1 MRVERGKSWPAT
13 NIAGTR
19 TGVINHCMLF
29 ALWYGRKHA
38 KIRAAGVFQTMLN
51 VATLSAQKAAE
62 GLPVVAGSLD
72 INGSVIDDTVVQ
84 KNCSLHIRG
93 NLLANLTIES
103 GAKVVVE
110 GSVDG
115 KIINRGGRL
124 VVNNKAHAACITT
137 DGPAEAEACGVLK
150 IDLTAIVSN
159 WERLTRYAVVECA
172 AVVKGNAYG
181 CGIEPIAGAL
191 AKTGCKTFFVSDI
204 PEAKRVR
211 AVAPSATIYV
221 LRGLYAGPREAF
233 AEVNARPVIY
243 SFVEMAEWDLFV
255 RSHRWAGGCALH
267 VDTGESRLGLSMEEA
282 AAYAPSSRS
291 HGITLLMSRLDNLD
305 KPTRPLSDHQ
315 ISRFYELRRLY
326 KGVPASLANSSGIFF
341 GPKAHFDLVRA
352 GAALYGVNPT
362 PGADNLMLP
371 VIELRARIIQILGL
385 SPGETIAGSGGWVA
399 KRPTRLALVSA
410 GYADGYPR
418 SGSAFD
424 NKLQAIVDGR
434 RCPVVGH
441 PSMDLLA
448 IDITDTAARHGK
460 MVTLVGP
467 GISID
472 DLAAASKSTG
482 CELLIHLGRRFHR
495 IYHVT

>member
-1 MRVERGKSWPAT
+1 MIWV
-13 NIAGTR
+13 AG
-19 TGVINHCMLF
+19 
-29 ALWYGRKHA
+29 A
-38 KIRAAGVFQTMLN
+38 FQTVSS
-51 VATLSAQKAAE
+51 VATLSAQKDAE
-62 GLPVVAGSLD
+62 GLPRAFISSD
-72 INGSVIDDTVVQ
+72 INGSVVDDTVVQ

-93 NLLANLTIES
+93 NLLANLTIEL

-221 LRGLYAGPREAF
+221 LRGLYAGLRQAF

-282 AAYAPSSRS
+282 AAIAPSSRS
-291 HGITLLMSRLDNLD
+291 HGVALLMSRLDNLE
-305 KPTRPLSDHQ
+305 KPHPLNDRQ
-315 ISRFYELRRLY
+315 ISRLYELRRLY
-326 KGVPASLANSSGIFF
+326 KGVSASLANSSGIFF

-362 PGADNLMLP
+362 PGVDNPMIP
-371 VIELRARIIQILGL
+371 VIELGARIVQILDL
-385 SPGETIAGSGGWVA
+385 SPRETIADSGGWVA

-424 NKLQAIVDGR
+424 NKLQAIVGGR

-441 PSMDLLA
+441 PSMDFLA
-448 IDITDTAARHGK
+448 IDVTDVSDPTAARHGK

-467 GISID
+467 QISID
-472 DLAAASKSTG
+472 DLAAAGKSTG
-482 CELLIHLGRRFHR
+482 REVLSHLGRRFHR

>member
-1 MRVERGKSWPAT
+1 VSS
-13 NIAGTR
+13 
-19 TGVINHCMLF
+19 
-29 ALWYGRKHA
+29 
-38 KIRAAGVFQTMLN
+38 
-51 VATLSAQKAAE
+51 VATLSAQKAVE
-62 GLPVVAGSLD
+62 GLLASSSD
-72 INGSVIDDTVVQ
+72 INGSVLDDTVVQ

-93 NLLANLTIES
+93 NLLGNLTIES

-115 KIINRGGRL
+115 KIVNRGGRL
-124 VVNNKAHAACITT
+124 VVNNKAHAACVTI

-159 WERLTRYAVVECA
+159 WEKLAKYARAAECA

-191 AKTGCKTFFVSDI
+191 AKTGCRTFFVSDI

-211 AVAPSATIYV
+211 AVAPNATIYV
-221 LRGLYAGPREAF
+221 LRGLYSGTGQAF
-233 AEVNARPVIY
+233 AEINARPVIY
-243 SFVEMAEWDLFV
+243 SFIEMAEWDLFV

-267 VDTGESRLGLSMEEA
+267 VDTGESRLGFPLQEA
-282 AAYAPSSRS
+282 AAFAPSSRS
-291 HGITLLMSRLDNLD
+291 HGITLLMSRLDNPE
-305 KPTRPLSDHQ
+305 KPAPLNDHQ
-315 ISRFYELRRLY
+315 ISLFCDLRRLY
-326 KGVPASLANSSGIFF
+326 HGIPASLANSSGIFF
-341 GPKAHFDLVRA
+341 APKAHFDLVRA

-362 PGADNLMLP
+362 QCADNPMLP
-371 VIELRARIIQILGL
+371 VIELRARIVQVLSL
-385 SPGETIAGSGGWVA
+385 SPGETIAGTVGWAA

-424 NKLQAIVDGR
+424 NKLQAIVGGR
-434 RCPVVGH
+434 RCLVVGH

-448 IDITDTAARHGK
+448 IDVTDVSDPTAARHGN

-467 GISID
+467 EISID

-482 CELLIHLGRRFHR
+482 RELLIHLGRRFHR
-495 IYHVT
+495 IYYAT